1 MLKTSVAVICHK
13 SCTRKCRNYLL
24 MLRLTQK
31 GQRKYRSIG
40 VDIPPEQWDFQKNE
54 PKRSYPYRDSVMRLI
69 AAILFKYRKQ
79 IDEFNEEGRDY
90 SLSMLINT
98 VEQPTKRMTFGAF
111 LDEHVAWL
119 KAQKR
124 LGYAASFIDL
134 KNTLQNHLGTL
145 DFMFSDINSSFL
157 RAFVSYQR
165 SNGNELNT
173 IGIRLRCLRVLF
185 NKAIEENVVRREY
198 YPFSKFKISDYA
210 ESTAKRAIT
219 KADIKRIIELDPR
232 EVSGYHT
239 PYLFLGKDIFLF
251 SYLSCGINFWDIAKM
266 KYGDIADGTLT
277 YRRQKTGSLISFK
290 LHPMALQIIDKY
302 RKENWTDN
310 DYIFPILDR
319 GAHLTDTQIRD
330 RIVSARKRTN
340 HALKKIG
347 AYLDIP
353 LKLTTYVARHS
364 YATVMK
370 RSGVS
375 TAIISESLGHSS
387 EKITQIYLDSFEN
400 SQVSEAMTNLL

>member
-1 MLKTSVAVICHK
+1 
-13 SCTRKCRNYLL
+13 
-24 MLRLTQK
+24 MLRITKDGKRKHLTM
-31 GQRKYRSIG
+31 G
-40 VDIPPEQWDFQKNE
+40 VSLPPEQWDFQKNE
-54 PKRSYPYRDSVMRLI
+54 PKRSYPFRESVMRLI
-69 AAILFKYRKQ
+69 EATLLKYHRQ

-111 LDEHVAWL
+111 IDEHITWL
-119 KAQKR
+119 ESQKR
-124 LGYAASFIDL
+124 MGYAASFKDL
-134 KNTLQNHLGTL
+134 NNTLHNHLGTL

-157 RAFVSYQR
+157 RAFVGYQR

-198 YPFSKFKISDYA
+198 YPFSKFKVSDYA

-232 EVSGYHT
+232 EVSGYYT

-251 SYLSCGINFWDIAKM
+251 SYLSCGINFWGIAKM

-290 LHPMALQIIDKY
+290 LHPMAL
-302 RKENWTDN
+302 
-310 DYIFPILDR
+310 
-319 GAHLTDTQIRD
+319 
-330 RIVSARKRTN
+330 
-340 HALKKIG
+340 
-347 AYLDIP
+347 
-353 LKLTTYVARHS
+353 
-364 YATVMK
+364 
-370 RSGVS
+370 
-375 TAIISESLGHSS
+375 
-387 EKITQIYLDSFEN
+387 
-400 SQVSEAMTNLL
+400 